1 MLHSVSAE
9 WMRRPLI
16 KGFESPLICP
26 SGSLDFV
33 LDDAAGIIW
42 PGDNLLHLFEDFA
55 LDTGRRQCP
64 LWVTSGHMRRN
75 KRCLLYTQ

>member
-1 MLHSVSAE
+1 MLHSVSAA

-33 LDDAAGIIW
+33 LDDAAGMIW
-42 PGDNLLHLFEDFA
+42 QPVVA
-55 LDTGRRQCP
+55 GRQ
-64 LWVTSGHMRRN
+64 LAAFV
-75 KRCLLYTQ
+75 